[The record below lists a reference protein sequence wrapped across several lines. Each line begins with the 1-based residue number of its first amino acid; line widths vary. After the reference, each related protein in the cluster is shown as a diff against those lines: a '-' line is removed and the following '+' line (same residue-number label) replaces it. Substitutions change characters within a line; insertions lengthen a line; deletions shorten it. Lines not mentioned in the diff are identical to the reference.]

1 MWKRPEDTNKPES
14 LQPHPTPAPP
24 PAAAPPPPPM
34 TAAAP
39 PPAAS
44 QQPKERAS
52 IGSSISIL
60 GDLSGDEDLVVYGR
74 VDGKVDL
81 AQHAVTIGKS
91 GRVKADVFGKTI
103 SVEGEVH
110 GNLYAGE
117 QIVLRKSG
125 SVHGNLTA
133 PRVTLEDGCKFK
145 GSIDMDPQSAD
156 RARAA
161 HARASEPKAVA
172 QPAAAA
178 AVRVQ

>member
-1 MWKRPEDTNKPES
+1 MWKRPEDPTKPES
-14 LQPHPTPAPP
+14 QPNPTPAPS
-24 PAAAPPPPPM
+24 PAAAPPPPPSL
-34 TAAAP
+34 AAAP
-39 PPAAS
+39 PPAAA
-44 QQPKERAS
+44 QQPPKERAA
-52 IGSSISIL
+52 IGSSISII

-81 AQHAVTIGKS
+81 AQHAVTIGKA

-110 GNLYAGE
+110 GNLYASE

-145 GSIDMDPQSAD
+145 GSIDMDPQSAE

-178 AVRVQ
+178 VRVQ